1 MRMPVRVTA
10 AKLASPIGAMARRI
24 FFRKVSPF
32 PATVP
37 FPGASRH
44 CQPALRFY
52 GVARWQG
59 QAAPSL
65 SRAPKFSQP
74 HGHLGLGAATI
85 AGQVVASLFRRQKIG
100 VPGVPVNFRL
110 PEPARPDGPADFR
123 LPKIAGHDGLMK
135 VRLRQM
141 SLPVV
146 PGSRRRQKTPLHDG
160 QGIYLRQKF
169 AWNDTQGV
177 YLQHIN

>member
-1 MRMPVRVTA
+1 MPVRVTA
-10 AKLASPIGAMARRI
+10 ANLASPIGAMARRI

-52 GVARWQG
+52 GVAQWQG

-100 VPGVPVNFRL
+100 VPGGPV
-110 PEPARPDGPADFR
+110 DFR

-160 QGIYLRQKF
+160 QGVYLRQKF
-169 AWNDTQGV
+169 AWNDAQGI